1 MRQAIPTCLVLL
13 AAACGGGAPAPL
25 PPPPPPPNIAAA
37 PQPAPATDA
46 APPPAA
52 PTAAPAPPRP
62 RAEPLQVP
70 ADIEKIIA
78 AADRDAHDRDLDS
91 GRHPGELLAFLGIAP
106 GMRVAELGA
115 GTGYT
120 TELLARDVGAKGK
133 VWAQNNAGFLKFVD
147 KPWKE
152 RLTKPAMKNVVRVDR
167 EFESPLPPDAKN
179 LDAVISVLIYHDT
192 VWLGV
197 DRDKMN
203 KAVFA
208 ALKPGGEYVIVDHSA
223 EEGHGT
229 LDTQNLHRIEDVAV
243 TQEVERTGF
252 HRAGDAAFLRNP
264 DDARDWN
271 DAPNAAAERRGKSD
285 RFVIKFVRP

>member
-1 MRQAIPTCLVLL
+1 MKQATCSCLVLFV
-13 AAACGGGAPAPL
+13 AACGGSAPAPL
-25 PPPPPPPNIAAA
+25 PPPPPPANIPVASA
-37 PQPAPATDA
+37 PAPTTSAAT
-46 APPPAA
+46 PPAA
-52 PTAAPAPPRP
+52 PSASPAPSRP

-70 ADIEKIIA
+70 PEVEKIVA
-78 AADRDAHDRDLDS
+78 AAGRGPPAPDLDS
-91 GRHPGELLAFLGIAP
+91 GRHPGELLAFLAIAP

-120 TELLARDVGAKGK
+120 TELLARGVGAKGK

-152 RLTKPAMKNVVRVDR
+152 RLTKPSMKNVVRVDR

-179 LDAVISVLIYHDT
+179 LDAVVSVLIYHDT

-197 DRDKMN
+197 DRDNMN

-229 LDTQNLHRIEDVAV
+229 LDTQNLHRIEEVAV
-243 TQEVERTGF
+243 TREVERVGF